1 MGDCGCDAP
10 KYSGGFCYGAWSGLG
25 CLNRGKLW
33 DTDRCGYIIIK
44 YPHDSVEYTFLEVR
58 RPRKTDTYVVEPRIP
73 LGELKE
79 KFARFRD
86 YFFGVYVED
95 NKLIIR
101 THVKDEV
108 VADLQPL

>member
-1 MGDCGCDAP
+1 MKCGCGSP
-10 KYSGGFCYGAWSGLG
+10 LYSGKFCYGAWSGLG

-44 YPHDSVEYTFLEVR
+44 YPESEQDKTASLELKTPRRTFH
-58 RPRKTDTYVVEPRIP
+58 YIVEPRIP
-73 LGELKE
+73 LEELKE

-86 YFFGVYVED
+86 HFFGVYVMGR
-95 NKLIIR
+95 KLYIR
-101 THVKDEV
+101 TYTGDEV